1 MNHRLT
7 LILLLFLAF
16 FTSCKKEKPLI
27 VEDPGF
33 PLLDKVTYGPEL
45 SYVYTWNESFLISE
59 ERSKYM
65 YTRHNYNDQN
75 QLVSS
80 DFYVDPGIYSSDS
93 HIAQASMNR
102 TEWVNADNTARE
114 MFRTYEYNQNGQLIK
129 YSINRLNT
137 NYKSY
142 SIFEYNAKN
151 QISKETWY
159 SDGKANGN
167 TIYAYNDDGNLIL
180 KTRNDILADGTI
192 RLSTTTEYEFDNKKN
207 PYLLFKM
214 QIPGIYT
221 NQNNIIK
228 EIYTLW
234 FEVDSFIDKVQ
245 TTETIYEYNDSGYP
259 VKKNGTVEFVYR

>member
-16 FTSCKKEKPLI
+16 FTACKKDKVPVL
-27 VEDPGF
+27 EDPGF
-33 PLLDKVTYGPEL
+33 PLLDKVMYGPEL

-59 ERSKYM
+59 EKSKYF
-65 YTRHNYNDQN
+65 YTKHNYNSQN

-93 HIAQASMNR
+93 HISQASMNR
-102 TEWVNADNTARE
+102 TEWVSPDNTAKE

-142 SIFEYNAKN
+142 SVFEYNAKG

-167 TIYAYNDDGNLIL
+167 TIYTYNDAGNLSL
-180 KTRNDILADGTI
+180 KTRNNILADGSFK
-192 RLSTTTEYEFDNKKN
+192 LSTTTEYEFDNKKN

-228 EIYTLW
+228 ETYKLW
-234 FEVDSFIDKVQ
+234 FEVDAFIDKVQ
-245 TTETIYEYNDSGYP
+245 ITETSYQYNDYGYP
-259 VKKNGTVEFVYR
+259 VKKDGIVEFVYR

>member
-7 LILLLFLAF
+7 LILLLLPAF
-16 FTSCKKEKPLI
+16 FFSCKKDKPLI
-27 VEDPGF
+27 IEDPGI
-33 PLLDKVTYGPEL
+33 PLLEKVMYGSEL
-45 SYVYTWNESFLISE
+45 YNVYTWNASYLISE
-59 ERSKYM
+59 EKSKFF
-65 YTRHNYNDQN
+65 YTRHNYNSHN

-93 HIAQASMNR
+93 HLSQASLNR
-102 TEWVNADNTARE
+102 TEWVSPDNTAKE

-142 SIFEYNAKN
+142 SIFGYNAKG

-167 TIYAYNDDGNLIL
+167 TIYTYNDAGNLIL
-180 KTRNDILADGTI
+180 KTRNDILADESLK
-192 RLSTTTEYEFDNKKN
+192 LSTTTNYEFDNKKN

-228 EIYTLW
+228 ETYQLW
-234 FEVDSFIDKVQ
+234 FEVDAFIDKIQ
-245 TTETIYEYNDSGYP
+245 ITETTYEYNNSGYP
-259 VKKNGTVEFVYR
+259 VKKDGIVEFTYR

>member
-1 MNHRLT
+1 MNLRLS

-16 FTSCKKEKPLI
+16 YTSCKNDKPLI
-27 VEDPGF
+27 IEDPGF
-33 PLLDKVTYGPEL
+33 PLLDKVMYGPEL
-45 SYVYTWNESFLISE
+45 SNVYTWNASYLISE
-59 ERSKYM
+59 EKSKFF
-65 YTRHNYNDQN
+65 YTKHNYNNQN

-102 TEWVNADNTARE
+102 TEWVNPDNTAKE

-142 SIFEYNAKN
+142 SIFEYNAKG

-167 TIYAYNDDGNLIL
+167 TIYIYNFAGNLIL
-180 KTRNDILADGTI
+180 KTRNDILADGSFK
-192 RLSTTTEYEFDNKKN
+192 LSTTTEYEFDNKKN

-228 EIYTLW
+228 ETYTLW
-234 FEVDSFIDKVQ
+234 FEVDSFVDKIQ
-245 TTETIYEYNDSGYP
+245 ITETTYEYNDYGYP
-259 VKKNGTVEFVYR
+259 VKQNGTVEFVYH

>member
-1 MNHRLT
+1 MNLRLT

-27 VEDPGF
+27 IEDPGI
-33 PLLDKVTYGPEL
+33 PLLEKVMYSPDWY
-45 SYVYTWNESFLISE
+45 YVYTWNTSFLISE
-59 ERSKYM
+59 EKSKFT
-65 YTRHNYNDQN
+65 YTRHNYNSQN
-75 QLVSS
+75 QLASS
-80 DFYVDPGIYSSDS
+80 DYYVDPGLYSSDS
-93 HIAQASMNR
+93 HMSQASMNR
-102 TEWVNADNTARE
+102 TEWVSPDNTAKE

-142 SIFEYNAKN
+142 SSFEYNTKA
-151 QISKETWY
+151 QINKETWY
-159 SDGKANGN
+159 SDGKATGN
-167 TIYAYNDDGNLIL
+167 TIYTYNDAGNLIL

-192 RLSTTTEYEFDNKKN
+192 QLSTTTNYEFDNKKN

-228 EIYTLW
+228 ETYTLW
-234 FEVDSFIDKVQ
+234 FEVDSFIDKIQ
-245 TTETIYEYNDSGYP
+245 ITETNYEYNDDGYP
-259 VKKNGTVEFVYR
+259 VKQNGTIDIVYR

>member
-1 MNHRLT
+1 MNLRLS

-16 FTSCKKEKPLI
+16 YTSCKNDKPLI
-27 VEDPGF
+27 IEDPGF
-33 PLLDKVTYGPEL
+33 PLLDKVMYGPEL
-45 SYVYTWNESFLISE
+45 SNVYTWNASYLISE
-59 ERSKYM
+59 EKSKFF
-65 YTRHNYNDQN
+65 YTKHNYNNQN

-102 TEWVNADNTARE
+102 TEWVNPDNTAKE

-142 SIFEYNAKN
+142 SIFEYNAKG

-167 TIYAYNDDGNLIL
+167 TIYTLSLIH
-180 KTRNDILADGTI
+180 I
-192 RLSTTTEYEFDNKKN
+192 
-207 PYLLFKM
+207 
-214 QIPGIYT
+214 
-221 NQNNIIK
+221 
-228 EIYTLW
+228 
-234 FEVDSFIDKVQ
+234 
-245 TTETIYEYNDSGYP
+245 
-259 VKKNGTVEFVYR
+259 